1 MVTLR
6 EVTAD
11 NVRAVCRLE
20 VKPGQEQ
27 FVAPAAVSVAQSHYD
42 PTSWLRAIYA
52 GDELVGL
59 VLLAVDDETGSW
71 YLWRFEIAGEHQ
83 GKGYGRAAMEL
94 VIEHVRSFPDPT
106 ELLLSYEPGT
116 GGPRDFYRRLGFEDT
131 DRWEEGERVMR
142 LTL

>member
-1 MVTLR
+1 VTLR

-11 NVRAVCRLE
+11 NVRDVCRLE
-20 VKPGQEQ
+20 VKPGQER
-27 FVAPAAVSVAQSHYD
+27 FVAPAAVSVAQAHYD

-59 VLLAVDDETGSW
+59 VLLAIDEETGSW

-83 GKGYGRAAMEL
+83 GKGYGRAALEL
-94 VIEHVRSFPDPT
+94 VIEHVRSLPDTT
-106 ELLLSYEPGT
+106 ELLLSYEPGP